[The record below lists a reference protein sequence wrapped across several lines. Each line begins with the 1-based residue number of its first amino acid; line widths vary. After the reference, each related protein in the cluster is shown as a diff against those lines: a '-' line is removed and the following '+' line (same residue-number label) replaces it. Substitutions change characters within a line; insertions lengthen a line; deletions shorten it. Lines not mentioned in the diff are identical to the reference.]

1 MTQNDENISFNSLLN
16 KMEENIQKK
25 HENNENTSI
34 YSTMIVLPFI
44 GFITSFSILIES
56 FFNIFLSV
64 LEQNETIRNYIKKI
78 WNYFFKWYE
87 LFIDITIFLKNG
99 LLKKDDRETIQ
110 KSFNSISDNIS
121 TNYKK
126 LSDSIH
132 SIVKDEMRNK
142 YNQYTTR
149 DNTNNTIENHNN
161 ERPTINS

>member
-132 SIVKDEMRNK
+132 SIVKDEMQNK

-149 DNTNNTIENHNN
+149 DNIIENDYN
-161 ERPTINS
+161 

>member
-1 MTQNDENISFNSLLN
+1 MTHNDENISFNSLLN

-87 LFIDITIFLKNG
+87 LFIDITIFFKNG

-132 SIVKDEMRNK
+132 SIVKDEMKNK
-142 YNQYTTR
+142 YNHYTTR
-149 DNTNNTIENHNN
+149 DNI
-161 ERPTINS
+161 

>member
-1 MTQNDENISFNSLLN
+1 MTHNDENISFNSLLN

-87 LFIDITIFLKNG
+87 LFIDITIFLKKG

-132 SIVKDEMRNK
+132 SIVKDEMKNK
-142 YNQYTTR
+142 YNHYTTR
-149 DNTNNTIENHNN
+149 DNI
-161 ERPTINS
+161 